1 MNKLEF
7 IIPNWPAPANVHA
20 LQTKR
25 SGGYSLAPYDSLN
38 FGMHVKDNPIHVAKN
53 RQLLSDY
60 VPSEPVWLN
69 QTHSTNIINA
79 GVVDAAQTSCIV
91 DADASFSTQ
100 KNVVCVVMTA
110 DCLPVLLCDK
120 AGTIVIAVHAGWRGL
135 CDGAIEASIDAA
147 CRAAQIMP
155 ADLMAWLGP
164 AIGPNA
170 FEVGAELRDQFIM
183 QDGQAEAAFK
193 PHKNDKQEQN
203 KWLAN
208 IYQIAA
214 QRLNNCGV
222 SQVYGGGIES
232 DFCTFTQKEQFFS
245 YRRDGVT
252 GRMAS
257 LIWLA

>member
-1 MNKLEF
+1 MNNLDF
-7 IIPNWPAPANVHA
+7 ITPNWPAPKNVHA
-20 LQTKR
+20 LQTNRHKGH
-25 SGGYSLAPYDSLN
+25 SQAPFDSLN
-38 FGMHVKDNPIHVAKN
+38 FGMHVNDNPMHVAQN
-53 RQLLSDY
+53 RQLLSEHL
-60 VPSEPVWLN
+60 PREPVWLN
-69 QTHSTNIINA
+69 QTHSIT
-79 GVVDAAQTSCIV
+79 VVDAANTTCLPN
-91 DADASFSTQ
+91 ADASFSTK

-135 CDGAIEASIDAA
+135 CDGAIEASIDEA

-170 FEVGAELRDQFIM
+170 FEVGAEVRDQFIM

-193 PHKNDKQEQN
+193 PHKNDNQEQN

-208 IYQIAA
+208 IYQIAT

>member
-1 MNKLEF
+1 MNNLDF
-7 IIPNWPAPANVHA
+7 ITPNWPAPKNVHA
-20 LQTKR
+20 LQTNRHKGH
-25 SGGYSLAPYDSLN
+25 SQSPFDSLN
-38 FGMHVKDNPIHVAKN
+38 FGMHVNDNPMHVAQN
-53 RQLLSDY
+53 RQLLSEHL
-60 VPSEPVWLN
+60 PSEPVWLN
-69 QTHSTNIINA
+69 QTHSIT
-79 GVVDAAQTSCIV
+79 VVDAANTTCLPN
-91 DADASFSTQ
+91 ADASFSTK

-135 CDGAIEASIDAA
+135 CDGAIEASIDKA

-170 FEVGAELRDQFIM
+170 FEVGAEVRDQFIM

-193 PHKNDKQEQN
+193 PHKNDNQEQN

-208 IYQIAA
+208 IYQIAT

>member
-1 MNKLEF
+1 MKNNDL
-7 IIPNWPAPANVHA
+7 IIPNWPAPVNVKA

-25 SGGYSLAPYDSLN
+25 TGGVSLAPYDSLN
-38 FGMHVKDNPIHVAKN
+38 FGSHVNDNPMHVAQN
-53 RQLLSDY
+53 RQLLSQFL
-60 VPSEPVWLN
+60 PSEPVWLN
-69 QTHSTNIINA
+69 QTHSIEVVNA
-79 GVVDAAQTSCIV
+79 ANTSCAPT
-91 DADASFSTQ
+91 ADASFTTQ

-120 AGTIVIAVHAGWRGL
+120 AGKIVVAVHAGWRGL
-135 CDGAIEASIDAA
+135 CDGAMEASIDAA
-147 CRAAQIMP
+147 CRAAQIKP

-170 FEVGAELRDQFIM
+170 FEVGGEVRAQFM
-183 QDGQAEAAFK
+183 AQDGQAEAAFK
-193 PHKNDKQEQN
+193 PHGDNQKQDK
-203 KWLAN
+203 WFCN
-208 IYQIAA
+208 IYQITA
-214 QRLNNCGV
+214 QRLNNVGIT
-222 SQVYGGGIES
+222 QIYGGGIDT

>member
-1 MNKLEF
+1 
-7 IIPNWPAPANVHA
+7 
-20 LQTKR
+20 
-25 SGGYSLAPYDSLN
+25 
-38 FGMHVKDNPIHVAKN
+38 
-53 RQLLSDY
+53 
-60 VPSEPVWLN
+60 
-69 QTHSTNIINA
+69 
-79 GVVDAAQTSCIV
+79 
-91 DADASFSTQ
+91 
-100 KNVVCVVMTA
+100 VVMTA

-135 CDGAIEASIDAA
+135 CDGAVEASIDGA

-170 FEVGAELRDQFIM
+170 FEVGAEVRDQFIM

-193 PHKNDKQEQN
+193 PHKNDNQEQN

-214 QRLNNCGV
+214 QRLNNSGV
-222 SQVYGGGIES
+222 SQIYGGGIES
-232 DFCTFTQKEQFFS
+232 DFCTFTQKEPFFS